1 MILYKIFCRWL
12 LISPIVI
19 FSQCIRSLH
28 SELLSIF
35 SSRFEPPSW
44 LLSFVYLF
52 IYMFLSIV
60 CLFMPF
66 FHSCFP
72 FFVCSLLAVYMGCTC
87 SLFFF
92 SVVAL
97 YLIELKQCII
107 CSYLLDKHVVI
118 NYYSFFIIIITILLM
133 LLLLLLLLLFFFF
146 FFINFLMLFII
157 VISRISI
164 SIRITVFNWNEFF
177 NRNYVGFF

>member
-1 MILYKIFCRWL
+1 MLYKICCRWL

-19 FSQCIRSLH
+19 FSQCIRSLR

-60 CLFMPF
+60 CLFM
-66 FHSCFP
+66 
-72 FFVCSLLAVYMGCTC
+72 
-87 SLFFF
+87 LFFIAVFLFLFAPYLQCIWDVHVAF
-92 SVVAL
+92 SFFSMVAL

-118 NYYSFFIIIITILLM
+118 NYYSFFIIIITILLLLS
-133 LLLLLLLLLFFFF
+133 LLLLLLLLL
-146 FFINFLMLFII
+146 L
-157 VISRISI
+157 
-164 SIRITVFNWNEFF
+164 
-177 NRNYVGFF
+177 